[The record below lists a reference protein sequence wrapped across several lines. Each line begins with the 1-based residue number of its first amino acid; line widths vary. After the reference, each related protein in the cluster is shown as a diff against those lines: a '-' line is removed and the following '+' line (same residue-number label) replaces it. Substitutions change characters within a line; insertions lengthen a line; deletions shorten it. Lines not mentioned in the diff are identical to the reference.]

1 MLIRMG
7 IWNTMRIHEAFTN
20 MFAIVILER
29 INILCMIINKT
40 DFNDTNFTNLIF
52 KTLNK
57 IPYSRLTASSKRRK
71 PS

>member
-1 MLIRMG
+1 
-7 IWNTMRIHEAFTN
+7 
-20 MFAIVILER
+20 
-29 INILCMIINKT
+29 MIINKT